1 MSEMS
6 KKSAISSGGVF
17 KSLFWKFAERCGV
30 QLSSFIV
37 SVVLA
42 RILDPEDYGVLSM
55 LLVFT
60 TIAQVFVQGG
70 LGTAL
75 IQKEKVSAQEYS
87 GVFYISFLMA
97 AVIYVLLYIFSPT
110 LAEFFDMPQIASTLR
125 IIAIILFFGA
135 LSSVLNAMFV
145 KKMQFSKL
153 FICNLAGSVLSGA
166 VGIAMAYMGYGVWA
180 LVFQQL
186 LNQALACIFM
196 EISLRWR
203 PTGPSSVKKVGG
215 LIKYGYKI
223 MVANLIS
230 TGYNELRSL
239 VIGKKFDEAVLA
251 FYDKG
256 KQIPNLVITNLN
268 NTIDTVMLPVY
279 SSAQNDA
286 ERMKQM
292 LRRSMKM
299 SSFFIFPV
307 LVGLCIVAKP
317 LVSVVLTDKWL
328 PCVPFLIV
336 NSLIYG
342 FAPLQ
347 TANAQV
353 INAMGR
359 SDVFLK
365 LEIIKKSL
373 GIGILAITVFCFDEV
388 IHIAYGGLVI
398 AVLSSLI
405 NMYPNTK
412 LLKYS
417 YWEQFKD
424 ILPAIVLSAIM
435 GVCAWAVSLVVSGNN
450 FVLLISQAFV
460 GAVVYLILAH
470 ITKNDSYMYVL
481 NMVKQTIKKKKQ

>member
-1 MSEMS
+1 MSENTKTS
-6 KKSAISSGGVF
+6 NNQSSGGVF

-30 QLSSFIV
+30 QLSSFVV

-42 RILDPEDYGVLSM
+42 RILAPDDYGILSM
-55 LLVFT
+55 LIVFT

-75 IQKEKVSAQEYS
+75 IQKKEVSEQEYS
-87 GVFYISFLMA
+87 GVFYVSLLIA
-97 AVIYVLLYIFSPT
+97 TGIYVVLFFASPFV
-110 LAEFFDMPQIASTLR
+110 ADFFEMPQIENTLR
-125 IIAIILFFGA
+125 IIAITLFFGA
-135 LSSVLNAMFV
+135 FSTVLNALFV
-145 KKMQFSKL
+145 KKMQFSRL
-153 FICNLAGSVLSGA
+153 FICNLAGSILSGI
-166 VGIAMAYMGYGVWA
+166 VGIAMAYAGYGVWA
-180 LVFQQL
+180 LVFQQV
-186 LNQALACIFM
+186 LNQGLACIFM
-196 EISLRWR
+196 GIMLRWR
-203 PTGPSSVKKVGG
+203 PKGPASVKKVGA

-230 TGYNELRSL
+230 TTYNELRSI
-239 VIGKKFDEAVLA
+239 VIGKKFDSAALA
-251 FYDKG
+251 YYDKG

-279 SSAQNDA
+279 SSAQNDP

-307 LVGLCIVAKP
+307 LVGLCVVAEP

-328 PCVPFLIV
+328 PCVPFLII
-336 NSLIYG
+336 NALIYG
-342 FAPLQ
+342 LAPLQ

-359 SDVFLK
+359 SEIFLK
-365 LEIIKKSL
+365 LEIIKKTL
-373 GIGILAITVFCFDEV
+373 GICILAITVVFCDEV

-398 AVLSSLI
+398 AVLSSVI
-405 NMYPNTK
+405 NMFPNTK

-417 YWEQFKD
+417 YWEQMKD
-424 ILPAIVLSAIM
+424 FLPALILSGIM
-435 GVCAWAVSLVVSGNN
+435 GMCAWSVSLVAKGNN
-450 FVLLISQAFV
+450 FILLFAQ
-460 GAVVYLILAH
+460 AVVGGIVYLALAH

-481 NMVKQTIKKKKQ
+481 GMVKKFLKK